1 VPNHFLQFANR
12 KPPVVLQLKQDIH
25 FSEVIDICLPTSF
38 VLVQQEV
45 NEEEAREELLR
56 EELVKE
62 IEDKVG
68 ELRELEDAD
77 KEKETELV

>member
-1 VPNHFLQFANR
+1 MIPVPWLILS
-12 KPPVVLQLKQDIH
+12 VLQDPFYDSDEYRKDGGNGTQFWIYNR
-25 FSEVIDICLPTSF
+25 
-38 VLVQQEV
+38 QEV
-45 NEEEAREELLR
+45 NEEEAREELMR